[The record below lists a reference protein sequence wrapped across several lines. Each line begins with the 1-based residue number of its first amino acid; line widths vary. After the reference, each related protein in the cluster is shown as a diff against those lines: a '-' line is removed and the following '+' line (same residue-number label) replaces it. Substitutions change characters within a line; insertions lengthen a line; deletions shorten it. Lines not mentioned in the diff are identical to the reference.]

1 MELFDI
7 RKMCQNRPVR
17 LGVAVIVLS
26 LALFGVGYVNIDFCW
41 PITAVV
47 IGILCGCYLVMRP
60 RAPSTKLV
68 VTMTTIV
75 AGCVIT
81 VALGMLTYIVGFAH
95 HWLFYPLVMLL
106 IIVPT
111 ATIACVVCGFL
122 LSIRGLVRGLLRKN
136 MPHASI
142 NRD

>member
-1 MELFDI
+1 MGLASI
-7 RKMCQNRPVR
+7 RKMCQNRPVK

-26 LALFGVGYVNIDFCW
+26 MALFAIGYVNIDFCW

-60 RAPSTKLV
+60 RTPSAKVV
-68 VTMTTIV
+68 VTMTTVI

-81 VALGMLTYIVGFAH
+81 VALGMLTFIVGFAH
-95 HWLFYPLVMLL
+95 HWLFYPLTMLL

-111 ATIACVVCGFL
+111 ATVACLVCGFL
-122 LSIRGLVRGLLRKN
+122 LSIRGLLR
-136 MPHASI
+136 
-142 NRD
+142 RDTLHTSNNHD